1 MSRDW
6 LIVYLVAGEPSG
18 DVLGGSLMAAL
29 KTATGG
35 AVEFRGIGGP
45 AMQEQGLK
53 SQFPM
58 SELSV
63 MGLIEIL
70 PHARKLLGRMRETAQ
85 AIDNLQPDAVVTI
98 DTPAFAYGVVKRIQT
113 RQIPRIQYVAPQ
125 LSAWRPWRVHKFRR
139 QFDHLL
145 ALLPFEPDWFA
156 QRGVD
161 CHFVGHPV
169 VEIEIRQSDGVRFR
183 TNHDIDPNAL
193 AICVLPGSRQ
203 GEVSRLSTP
212 FGETLRRLHEKYPN
226 ITAVIPTVPNV
237 ADAVMAAFDDIPLRT
252 IIVEDTGDKFSAMA
266 ACDVGLAAS
275 GTVTLELAM
284 ARVPYVAA
292 YKVAT
297 VTHWLASILVQVP
310 YVNLINFI
318 SNREVVPE
326 CIQSRCEPDM
336 LFGHICRLL
345 DGAGAGQVNA
355 MRPALEAIG
364 LGSVPPSERAAAA
377 VLQIINKRIK

>member
-70 PHARKLLGRMRETAQ
+70 PHARKLLVRMRETAQ

-125 LSAWRPWRVHKFRR
+125 LWAWRPWRVHKFRR

-156 QRGVD
+156 QRNRAVRW
-161 CHFVGHPV
+161 CQV
-169 VEIEIRQSDGVRFR
+169 SDK
-183 TNHDIDPNAL
+183 
-193 AICVLPGSRQ
+193 SR
-203 GEVSRLSTP
+203 
-212 FGETLRRLHEKYPN
+212 Y
-226 ITAVIPTVPNV
+226 
-237 ADAVMAAFDDIPLRT
+237 
-252 IIVEDTGDKFSAMA
+252 
-266 ACDVGLAAS
+266 
-275 GTVTLELAM
+275 
-284 ARVPYVAA
+284 
-292 YKVAT
+292 
-297 VTHWLASILVQVP
+297 
-310 YVNLINFI
+310 
-318 SNREVVPE
+318 
-326 CIQSRCEPDM
+326 
-336 LFGHICRLL
+336 
-345 DGAGAGQVNA
+345 
-355 MRPALEAIG
+355 
-364 LGSVPPSERAAAA
+364 
-377 VLQIINKRIK
+377 

>member
-1 MSRDW
+1 
-6 LIVYLVAGEPSG
+6 
-18 DVLGGSLMAAL
+18 MAAL

-70 PHARKLLGRMRETAQ
+70 PHARKLLVRMRETAQ

-125 LSAWRPWRVHKFRR
+125 LWAWRPWRVHKFRR

-169 VEIEIRQSDGVRFR
+169 VEIEIGQSDGVRFR

-310 YVNLINFI
+310 YANLINFI

>member
-1 MSRDW
+1 
-6 LIVYLVAGEPSG
+6 
-18 DVLGGSLMAAL
+18 
-29 KTATGG
+29 
-35 AVEFRGIGGP
+35 
-45 AMQEQGLK
+45 
-53 SQFPM
+53 
-58 SELSV
+58 
-63 MGLIEIL
+63 
-70 PHARKLLGRMRETAQ
+70 
-85 AIDNLQPDAVVTI
+85 
-98 DTPAFAYGVVKRIQT
+98 
-113 RQIPRIQYVAPQ
+113 
-125 LSAWRPWRVHKFRR
+125 
-139 QFDHLL
+139 
-145 ALLPFEPDWFA
+145 
-156 QRGVD
+156 
-161 CHFVGHPV
+161 
-169 VEIEIRQSDGVRFR
+169 
-183 TNHDIDPNAL
+183 
-193 AICVLPGSRQ
+193 
-203 GEVSRLSTP
+203 
-212 FGETLRRLHEKYPN
+212 
-226 ITAVIPTVPNV
+226 
-237 ADAVMAAFDDIPLRT
+237 MAAFDDIPLRT

-310 YVNLINFI
+310 YANLINFI